1 MSLFYEKFTKNG
13 LGETAEVHKIQKV
26 STSAAFENGRNVI
39 YFMKNFPKTDWE
51 KRPKWVIFLNLP
63 ISAAF
68 FGKTNGF

>member
-1 MSLFYEKFTKNG
+1 MR
-13 LGETAEVHKIQKV
+13 KIQKV

-51 KRPKWVIFLNLP
+51 KRPKWVIFLKLP

-68 FGKTNGF
+68 LGKTNGF